1 MNDERVAFA
10 QSIYGIGPQT
20 AAKILA
26 KMHEDDEAFFS
37 DLFDAKL
44 KYITTRQF
52 WDERGPREPAAQS
65 LYTAGA

>member
-1 MNDERVAFA
+1 VNDERVAFA

-65 LYTAGA
+65 LYS